1 MGKRQRQMTGA
12 FPTARGSASR
22 QAPGL
27 RDFAAPVREI
37 WNAPFDS
44 GWGALPP
51 VLGAEG
57 LIVGGYKSRLV
68 VMDSATRQVVWR
80 QAGAHARLL
89 HDGCVIADG
98 GEDVRIFELRTGE
111 LLRVLRIG
119 QLRWCVIENRVLV
132 AVCEN
137 VEYDETTIAAY
148 DWNSAQCLWSASLGS
163 GVHCRSLAALG
174 DVVSY
179 QWAGYGKSSAITVV
193 RNLRTGEERW
203 SRHDLPALLDG
214 ALHALTDHG
223 LIAQAETLACIDL
236 ASGKNR
242 WSVKSATGAP
252 YVYGGRIY
260 QSGWGSYRVTDVKSG
275 RSVIAAN
282 LTDRLPKSLRNV
294 QLRDIALVSETHV
307 FVGSETG
314 GLFAFTRDMGEYVSN
329 FQLPGASKVTTELVC
344 INGRAYHTSGYQRL
358 SCLESRA

>member
-1 MGKRQRQMTGA
+1 MTGT

-22 QAPGL
+22 QASGPL
-27 RDFAAPVREI
+27 TFAAPVREV
-37 WNAPFDS
+37 WNAPFES
-44 GWGALPP
+44 GWGVLPP
-51 VLGAEG
+51 VIGAEG

-80 QAGAHARLL
+80 QPGVYARLL

-98 GEDVRIFELRTGE
+98 GGDVRIYALRTGE

-119 QLRWCVIENRVLV
+119 QLRWCVAENGVLV

-137 VEYDETTIAAY
+137 VEYDETIIAAY
-148 DWNSAQCLWSASLGS
+148 DWNSSQCLWSVSLGS
-163 GVHCRSLAALG
+163 GVDCRSLAALG

-179 QWAGYGKSSAITVV
+179 QWAGHGKSSATTVV
-193 RNLRTGEERW
+193 RSLQTGEQAW
-203 SRHDLPALLDG
+203 SRPDLPAIGEG
-214 ALHALTDHG
+214 ALHVITAHG

-236 ASGKNR
+236 ATGKTR

-252 YVYGGRIY
+252 YVYLGRIY
-260 QSGWGSYRVTDVKSG
+260 QSGWGSYRVTEVKTG

-282 LTDRLPKSLRNV
+282 LTDRLPKSL
-294 QLRDIALVSETHV
+294 QGAHLRDIALVSETHV

-314 GLFAFTRDMGEYVSN
+314 GLFAFTRDKGEYVSN
-329 FQLPGASKVTTELVC
+329 FQLPGASKVTTEVVC
-344 INGRAYHTSGYQRL
+344 LDGRAYHKSGYQRL
-358 SCLESRA
+358 SCLEPRS